1 MPQPILD
8 RPEIQRVLFYPR
20 REDAW
25 AADSPTARHVAVE
38 VEPGVRIGGRLYAA
52 KPSAPLILFF
62 HGNGEI
68 AADYFDIAPAYTQLG
83 IGLLVMDYRGYGTSD
98 GQPSASHLLSD
109 AVAVFDATGRLCA
122 ENGLAP
128 SQIYVMGRS
137 LGSAAAIEIAV
148 HVQEQ
153 LAGLIIESGFAD
165 TFGLLAR
172 MGARVPGAQEEQDG
186 FANAAKISRVGLRT
200 LIIHGQSDVLIPAT
214 DAREL
219 FRRSAAQ
226 DKQLVLIPGA
236 GHNDLMWVGMTQYM
250 DAIRSFVKG
259 EAEH

>member
-8 RPEIQRVLFYPR
+8 QPEIQRVLFYPR

-25 AADSPTARHVAVE
+25 AADSPTARRVAVE
-38 VEPGVRIGGRLYAA
+38 VEPGVRIGGRLYPAR
-52 KPSAPLILFF
+52 PSAPLILFF

-83 IGLLVMDYRGYGTSD
+83 IGLLVMDYRGYGTSG

-109 AVAVFDATGRLCA
+109 AVAVFGAMGRLCA

-128 SQIYVMGRS
+128 SQLYVMGRS

-148 HVQEQ
+148 HAQEQ

-165 TFGLLAR
+165 TFALLAR
-172 MGARVPGAQEEQDG
+172 MGARVPGAQEDRDG
-186 FANAAKISRVGLRT
+186 FHNAGKISRVGLRT
-200 LIIHGQSDVLIPAT
+200 LIIHGQSDVLIPAS

-219 FRRSAAQ
+219 YRRSGAQ

-250 DAIRSFVKG
+250 DAIQAFVKG
-259 EAEH
+259 KVVL

>member
-8 RPEIQRVLFYPR
+8 QPEIQRVLFYPR
-20 REDAW
+20 REDTW
-25 AADSPTARHVAVE
+25 AADTPTARRVAVE
-38 VEPGVRIGGRLYAA
+38 VEPDVRIGGRLYPAE
-52 KPSAPLILFF
+52 PDAPLILFF

-68 AADYFDIAPAYTQLG
+68 AADYYDIAPAYTQLG

-98 GQPSASHLLSD
+98 GEPSASHLLSD
-109 AVAVFDATGRLCA
+109 AVAVFDATGRLCV

-128 SQIYVMGRS
+128 SQLYVMGRS

-148 HVQEQ
+148 HAQER

-165 TFGLLAR
+165 TFALLAR
-172 MGARVPGAQEEQDG
+172 MGARVAGAQEDRDG
-186 FANAAKISRVGLRT
+186 FGNAKISRVGLRT
-200 LIIHGQSDVLIPAT
+200 LIIHGQSDVLIPAS

-236 GHNDLMWVGMTQYM
+236 GHNDLMWVGMTRYM
-250 DAIRSFVKG
+250 DAIQAFVKSK
-259 EAEH
+259 AVL

>member
-8 RPEIQRVLFYPR
+8 QPEIQRVLFYPR

-25 AADSPTARHVAVE
+25 AADFPTAWRVAVE
-38 VEPGVRIGGRLYAA
+38 VEPGVRIGGRLYPAT
-52 KPSAPLILFF
+52 PSAPLILFF

-68 AADYFDIAPAYTQLG
+68 AADYGDIAPVYTQLG
-83 IGLLVMDYRGYGTSD
+83 IGLLVMDYRGYGSSD
-98 GQPSASHLLSD
+98 GEPTASHLLSD
-109 AVAVFDATGRLCA
+109 AVAVFGAVGRLCA

-128 SQIYVMGRS
+128 SRLYVMGRS
-137 LGSAAAIEIAV
+137 LGSAAAIELAV
-148 HVQEQ
+148 HAQEQ

-165 TFGLLAR
+165 TFALLAR
-172 MGARVPGAQEEQDG
+172 MGARVPGAQEDRNG
-186 FANAAKISRVGLRT
+186 FGNAAKISRLGLRT
-200 LIIHGQSDVLIPAT
+200 LIVHGQSDVLIPAS

-219 FRRSAAQ
+219 FRRSAAE

-250 DAIRSFVKG
+250 DAIRSFVKR
-259 EAEH
+259 ESH